1 MKKTLEQ
8 IPVVLADANPTRTG
22 MVPALL
28 RELDRAL
35 QALATDGTRH
45 VVDLS
50 SLPLSAAD
58 RNMLDSVL
66 GEGEIRM
73 DLETLGR
80 SRISE
85 SSFPGIWWVRHED
98 PDGKL
103 LVDRIEVAHIP
114 DIVPA
119 HASDVA
125 MGQSRLAE
133 KIKQISRG
141 SER

>member
-1 MKKTLEQ
+1 
-8 IPVVLADANPTRTG
+8 
-22 MVPALL
+22 
-28 RELDRAL
+28 
-35 QALATDGTRH
+35 
-45 VVDLS
+45 
-50 SLPLSAAD
+50 
-58 RNMLDSVL
+58 MLDSML
-66 GEGEIRM
+66 GEGEMRM

-80 SRISE
+80 SRIRE

-103 LVDRIEVAHIP
+103 LADHIEVAHIP

-125 MGQSRLAE
+125 MGRARLAE
-133 KIKQISRG
+133 RIKQISRG